1 MNNET
6 LRYFTA
12 HVPEFGK
19 ILSEKKPDTLKV
31 VFDKLPNIS
40 EYLQAIDPE
49 VLQALVAKLPSLAEH
64 VPSLPSTTTT
74 PKISTLLPEE
84 KKGVTEEALKTVATE
99 TSNTN
104 TPLKKSTLVPEKN
117 KKVTKGAPTAVA
129 NEVPIVEDKE
139 LKMMQS
145 KIPLIDCVLKWMGPK
160 KLAALRELVP
170 NFPKIWVDLEPP
182 ELKTVNSRL
191 SNATRILNK
200 VQDV

>member
-1 MNNET
+1 MNNGT
-6 LRYFTA
+6 LRYVTA

-19 ILSEKKPDTLKV
+19 IMSEKKPDTLKV

-49 VLQALVAKLPSLAEH
+49 K
-64 VPSLPSTTTT
+64 
-74 PKISTLLPEE
+74 
-84 KKGVTEEALKTVATE
+84 KKGMTEEALKTVATE
-99 TSNTN
+99 TSNTS
-104 TPLKKSTLVPEKN
+104 TPLEKSTLVPEKN

-170 NFPKIWVDLEPP
+170 NFPKLWVDLEPP
-182 ELKTVNSRL
+182 RLKTVNSRL